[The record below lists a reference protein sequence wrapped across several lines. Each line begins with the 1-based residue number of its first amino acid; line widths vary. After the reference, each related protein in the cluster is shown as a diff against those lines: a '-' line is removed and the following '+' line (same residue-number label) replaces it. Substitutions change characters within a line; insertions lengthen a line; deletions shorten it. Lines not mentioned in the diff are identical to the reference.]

1 MTKEGPMI
9 RNPVRLTLSLL
20 AALAL
25 VALPAA
31 SHLAAQGSK
40 GTIKIATQSPLS
52 GGQAAL
58 GEGIKLGA
66 QLAIEKWRGNLTDRK
81 STRLNS
87 SHANISYA
95 VFCLK

>member
-25 VALPAA
+25 GALPAA
-31 SHLAAQGSK
+31 SHLAAQGSSK

-52 GGQAAL
+52 GGQVAF

-66 QLAIEKWRGNLTDRK
+66 QLAMGKRRANLMKMGSKLGLVPVDHQGK
-81 STRLNS
+81 P
-87 SHANISYA
+87 A
-95 VFCLK
+95 VGA